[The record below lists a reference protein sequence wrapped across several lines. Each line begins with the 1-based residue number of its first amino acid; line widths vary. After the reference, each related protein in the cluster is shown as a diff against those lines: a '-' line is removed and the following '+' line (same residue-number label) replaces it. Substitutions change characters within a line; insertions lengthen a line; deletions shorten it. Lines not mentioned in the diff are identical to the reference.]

1 MKELLDWALARRYVV
16 IAVAVIFAP
25 FLSFISA
32 AIIALQVAY
41 RGPIVAIGDAL
52 IAALAITS
60 IALVTGVSG
69 PATAAGVIA
78 VALGLGLGGIMRAL
92 RSVNLTIQVVLLLA
106 YVIVLAYT
114 LLGSGNNE
122 LFDETMTQVTQIL
135 SDQGIA
141 PGDIEQLRAHPL
153 RLVGFYAVSALT
165 DVIIVLVTAF
175 WGLSVA
181 RGDNQFAQQF
191 RALRLGFVLG
201 VPGAAIILA
210 TFVFDADV
218 IHNLLAVAA
227 CGFLLQGLALAHG
240 WAHAQQWH
248 PLYLVPVYLFAVPV
262 VVVATVA
269 GVLGI
274 GLL

>member
-1 MKELLDWALARRYVV
+1 MKELIDWALARRYVV

-25 FLSFISA
+25 FFSFVSA
-32 AIIALQVAY
+32 SVIALQLAY
-41 RGPIVAIGDAL
+41 RGPVVAIGDAL

-78 VALGLGLGGIMRAL
+78 VALGLGLGAVMRVL
-92 RSVNLTIQVVLLLA
+92 RSFNLTIQVVLLVA
-106 YVIVLAYT
+106 YVIVLSYT

-122 LFDETMTQVTQIL
+122 LFDETMAQITQIL
-135 SDQGIA
+135 RDQGIA
-141 PGDIEQLRAHPL
+141 PGDIDELQSHPL

-165 DVIIVLVTAF
+165 DVVIVLVTAF
-175 WGLSVA
+175 WALSVA
-181 RGDNQFAQQF
+181 RGDDLFGTQF

-201 VPGAAIILA
+201 VPGAAVILSM
-210 TFVFDADV
+210 FVFDADV

-227 CGFLLQGLALAHG
+227 CGFLLQGLARVHG

-274 GLL
+274 DLL